1 MEEQEFFDK
10 LTENVKTERKKR
22 RISQLKLSNILGHQ
36 STSYVARIELRKDG
50 NNYNLSHLLKIA
62 KEFDMEIVD
71 FIPHIKD
78 DK

>member
-50 NNYNLSHLLKIA
+50 NNYNLSYLLKIA